1 MADLRAMALD
11 WAKAEDL
18 KPEHAVLLH
27 TDRLQ
32 FSTQQIGLGVATMGG
47 ILNIM
52 RRDKEEMTY
61 VLCDHSRPVTS
72 TRTTVTVTVE
82 GKQVTFQR
90 VPVQLDETGEYT
102 ASERVCLAE
111 LKAPA
116 KGDSFAMALA
126 YSAHYR
132 KLRYFSG
139 VSAPPKDEVDFDTWT
154 LHAEGQMEEWGDIPD
169 SESRRRLKESL
180 RSPALEVIEDLLKD
194 KKDVTAKDYLQA
206 LHVAFGSTETEED
219 VAIRLYTMTQGSGER
234 PSSFLTR
241 LQKTLKLAL
250 KKNAISEEI
259 MDSVRLKQ
267 FVKGLIHDDILLVN
281 LRLRERFNSPPKYIN
296 LLEMVRKQEMEL
308 QLRNDQRNAGKS
320 AHAKQ
325 AASIQSI
332 QPSDAVLQRIQ
343 ALELETQQL
352 RRSFVTPTQSAAV
365 NSAQAQSS
373 PPAPVQHQYSNTQ
386 DNSRRPNFCFKCGEE
401 GHIQRRCPNASNDHL
416 VKQKLLKIV
425 LPSPSNN
432 SSQGNGKGR
441 RPTGN
446 STSDKSN

>member
-52 RRDKEEMTY
+52 RRDKEEKTY

-194 KKDVTAKDYLQA
+194 KKDVTAKDYLQ
-206 LHVAFGSTETEED
+206 STARG
-219 VAIRLYTMTQGSGER
+219 VW
-234 PSSFLTR
+234 
-241 LQKTLKLAL
+241 
-250 KKNAISEEI
+250 
-259 MDSVRLKQ
+259 
-267 FVKGLIHDDILLVN
+267 
-281 LRLRERFNSPPKYIN
+281 
-296 LLEMVRKQEMEL
+296 
-308 QLRNDQRNAGKS
+308 
-320 AHAKQ
+320 
-325 AASIQSI
+325 
-332 QPSDAVLQRIQ
+332 
-343 ALELETQQL
+343 
-352 RRSFVTPTQSAAV
+352 
-365 NSAQAQSS
+365 
-373 PPAPVQHQYSNTQ
+373 
-386 DNSRRPNFCFKCGEE
+386 
-401 GHIQRRCPNASNDHL
+401 
-416 VKQKLLKIV
+416 
-425 LPSPSNN
+425 
-432 SSQGNGKGR
+432 
-441 RPTGN
+441 
-446 STSDKSN
+446 